1 MGGIGRT
8 VGKKHSLHVMLDMEI
23 YEKLRHLCFY
33 ERISLAEVIRRLLL
47 EYLEEKALEE
57 PEVCAPRVL

>member
-1 MGGIGRT
+1 
-8 VGKKHSLHVMLDMEI
+8 MLDLEI

-33 ERISLAEVIRRLLL
+33 ERTSLAEVIRRLLL

>member
-1 MGGIGRT
+1 MS
-8 VGKKHSLHVMLDMEI
+8 KKHSLHVMLDLEI

-33 ERISLAEVIRRLLL
+33 ERTSLAEVIRRLLL